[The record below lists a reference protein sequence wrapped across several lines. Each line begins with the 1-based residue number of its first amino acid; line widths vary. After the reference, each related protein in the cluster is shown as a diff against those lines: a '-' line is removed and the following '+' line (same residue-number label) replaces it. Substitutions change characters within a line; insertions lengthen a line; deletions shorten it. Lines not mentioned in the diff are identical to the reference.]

1 MDSETFFSFIVERV
15 YDGIAVLDESLRIL
29 YANTQFANILR
40 YPKMDLIGQDF
51 RSFIAKES
59 RPIFA
64 LEELLKEVGRQKP
77 DGVEK
82 IPAQFELIMA
92 AKDGARR
99 TVDVRTVTFWNV
111 HGKIRTLTQM
121 RDITEVKRLEAERN
135 LFERRLSELNRYAQK
150 LNMAEDLK
158 EICKITLDAM
168 RHTLGFEYAS
178 FFILE
183 GEKLRMLGQS
193 GSSEPARL
201 VLPMSGNVGI
211 SVRAAKTGE
220 AVVVPDVRLD
230 PSYVK
235 GNDGMLS
242 ELAVPMKVGDRV
254 IGVLNVESS
263 KLNAFNENDQQLL
276 EILAS
281 HAAIAI
287 SNVKKREKLS
297 TINAYGRSLSKAKT
311 MKEILE
317 ITLRAVQEILE
328 FSHADIF
335 LIEDE
340 KLKLATTTAVPS
352 HIVGE
357 IEIRL
362 TENRSVVARA
372 AREQTTIYVPDTR
385 NDDGYL
391 KIGDEVFLSELSVPI
406 KIGASVLGV
415 LNVESKRPAAFDE
428 EDIKQAEIL
437 ASYVAVAISNVRKQE
452 SLTVL
457 SRRLEYLVKSCTR
470 LMQISSIR
478 GRIRAI
484 AEILRRF
491 GWRNAV
497 VILLDEGLKCRELIT
512 SGLTKDQKAVLAEV
526 GINGELFKIFFT
538 PEFEKYRIG
547 EFHYM
552 PFRDPL
558 FRQKIREVQ
567 NAFQGIPVD
576 KMLEYH
582 SADMLLAPLRTPE
595 GKLIGIISLADPI
608 GKLNFTPETL
618 IPLALFLR
626 PAALAIE
633 NAQLIDS
640 LEKAREELKEHAE
653 QLEQKV
659 MERTRALVEFQD
671 KLLKAQRMA
680 VIGELAGMVGHDL
693 RNPLTGMATAAYYLK
708 KRLANVA
715 DSKIM
720 EMIQIIEKNI
730 AYSNKIINDLLEY
743 SREIKLDLSQTTP
756 KALIDDAL
764 STVEI
769 PAGIQLVNRT
779 SEEPRFIVDF
789 DKMKRVFINLIKN
802 AIDAMPN
809 GGTLTV
815 KSSVKEDMVVFKV
828 SDTGV
833 GMSEEVMKRL
843 WTPLFTTKA
852 KGMGF
857 GLAICKRFIEAHGG
871 TVSVKS
877 ALGKGTTFTVILPI
891 QPKTREKMEEE
902 GGENVWVKS
911 QESSLLTTTKT

>member
-15 YDGIAVLDESLRIL
+15 YDGIAVLDEALRIL

-40 YPKMDLIGQDF
+40 YPKMELIGRDF

-59 RPIFA
+59 RSLFA
-64 LEELLKEVGRQKP
+64 LEELLNEIGGRKP
-77 DGVEK
+77 EGVDK
-82 IPAQFELIMA
+82 IPAQYELVMV
-92 AKDGARR
+92 AKDGERR

-150 LNMAEDLK
+150 LNMAENIR
-158 EICKITLDAM
+158 EICRITLDAM

-193 GSSEPARL
+193 GSLEPARL
-201 VLPMSGNVGI
+201 VLTLSDDMGV
-211 SVRAAKTGE
+211 SVRAARTGK
-220 AVVVPDVRLD
+220 AVIVPDVRLD

-235 GNDGMLS
+235 GKDGMLS
-242 ELAVPMKVGDRV
+242 ELAVPMKVGDKV

-263 KLNAFNENDQQLL
+263 RLNAFDEDDQQLL

-287 SNVKKREKLS
+287 SNVAKREKLS

-311 MKEILE
+311 MKEILDT
-317 ITLRAVQEILE
+317 TLRAVQEILE

-335 LIEDE
+335 LIEGE
-340 KLKLATTTAVPS
+340 KLKLVTATNAPPQAL
-352 HIVGE
+352 GK
-357 IEIRL
+357 IEISL
-362 TENRSVVARA
+362 AENKSIVAKTA
-372 AREQTTIYVPDTR
+372 KDQTTIYVPDTR
-385 NDDGYL
+385 NNDSYL
-391 KIGDEVFLSELSVPI
+391 KIGEAFLSELSVPI
-406 KIGASVLGV
+406 KIGTSVLGV

-428 EDIKQAEIL
+428 EDIKLLEIL

-452 SLTVL
+452 SLTML
-457 SRRLEYLVKSCTR
+457 SRRLEYLIKSCTR
-470 LMQISSIR
+470 LMQISSMQ

-484 AEILRRF
+484 AKTLQRF
-491 GWRNAV
+491 GWRKAI
-497 VILLDEGLKCRELIT
+497 VILLDENLKCREFIT
-512 SGLTKDQKAVLAEV
+512 SGLTKDQKATLKEV
-526 GINGELFKIFFT
+526 GINGDLFKIFFT

-547 EFHYM
+547 EFYYL
-552 PFRDPL
+552 PFKDPM
-558 FRQKIREVQ
+558 FRQKIHDVQ
-567 NAFQGIPVD
+567 DAFNGIPVD

-582 SADMLLAPLRTPE
+582 SADILLAPLRTPE
-595 GKLIGIISLADPI
+595 GKLIGIISLADPV

-640 LEKAREELKEHAE
+640 LEKAREELKEYAE

-693 RNPLTGMATAAYYLK
+693 RNPLTGMATAAYYLR
-708 KRLANVA
+708 KRLANLG
-715 DSKIM
+715 DSKVM

-730 AYSNKIINDLLEY
+730 IYSNKIINDLLEY

-756 KALIDDAL
+756 KALVNDAL
-764 STVEI
+764 STIEI
-769 PAGIQLVNRT
+769 PANIRLMNMTGD
-779 SEEPRFIVDF
+779 EPKFMVDF

-815 KSSVKEDMVVFKV
+815 KSNVKDDMVVFKV

-902 GGENVWVKS
+902 GGENVWLKS
-911 QESSLLTTTKT
+911 QESSLLTTTRT